1 MTPFEA
7 ATHPDPYDYYARLRR
22 QSELVF
28 DADLGLWIASGAC
41 VVEAILEHPDCLVRP
56 LHEPIPVAIVQGAA
70 GDIFGRLMRMNEGT
84 QHQCPRRVIEPT
96 LTSMGTENI
105 AGIVAQVVETL
116 DVSGDNPNEW
126 MFTLPVSVIATL
138 IGFIPIQLHE
148 VAQLTRDFVACL
160 SPLSDE
166 SQLSDAHCGAARLRQ
181 MFQVLLG
188 KDDKGCDL
196 LERLYSE
203 YQASAWKDDDALIA
217 NLIGLL
223 SQTCE
228 ATAGLIGNSLIA
240 FQRHPDLFEGIP
252 ATPQLVA
259 DWVAEVARYD
269 SPVQNTRRFV
279 ARRCTIGDS
288 VLEAGDTILLLLA
301 AANRDPCANPDP
313 DSFLLKRTQRRTFS
327 FGSGRH
333 QCPGQQLALAI
344 ASEVV
349 SAFLQRQP
357 ASSARVYRWRYLPSL
372 NGRVPQFCLGGEIK
386 IASRL
391 MNEST
396 TPGS

>member
-7 ATHPDPYDYYARLRR
+7 ATHIDPYGYYARIRHQRGL
-22 QSELVF
+22 SF
-28 DADLGLWIASGAC
+28 DANLGLWVASGAC
-41 VVEAILEHPDCLVRP
+41 VIEAILEHPDCLVRP
-56 LHEPIPVAIVQGAA
+56 LHEPIPAAIAQGAA

-96 LTSMGTENI
+96 LALMGTENI
-105 AGIVAQVVETL
+105 ADIVAQGVETL

-126 MFTLPVSVIATL
+126 MFRLPVSVMATL
-138 IGFIPIQLHE
+138 IGFTSSQLQE

-166 SQLSDAHCGAARLRQ
+166 AQLSRAHCGAARLSQ
-181 MFQVLLG
+181 MFGELLSH
-188 KDDKGCDL
+188 DDKGSGVL
-196 LERLYSE
+196 GRLYRDYE
-203 YQASAWKDDDALIA
+203 ASAWKDDDALVA
-217 NLIGLL
+217 NMIGLF

-228 ATAGLIGNSLIA
+228 ATAGLIGNTLIA
-240 FQRHPDLFEGIP
+240 LQRNPDLFEDMQ
-252 ATPQLVA
+252 ATPTLVA
-259 DWVAEVARYD
+259 EWVAEVARYD

-279 ARRCTIGDS
+279 AKRCTIDGS
-288 VLEAGDTILLLLA
+288 VLEAGDAILLLLA

-349 SAFLQRQP
+349 FAFLQRQP
-357 ASSARVYRWRYLPSL
+357 ASSAGAYRWSYLPSL
-372 NGRVPQFCLGGEIK
+372 NGRIPQFCRDGEIQD
-386 IASRL
+386 SRQAH
-391 MNEST
+391 E
-396 TPGS
+396 